1 MHSFMVIIPEAASV
15 SAVRRRGC
23 VGARTSTAV
32 RINCTPYSRRPSS
45 HFGANGSPDKAS
57 GRELL
62 AAPSCRPHWMATSG
76 DLLDA
81 LQAPHHHGLVSS
93 AVPARRP
100 RERRRL
106 PIARDAVTRHKCR
119 DFWLRAACSDMKST
133 PSLSGVSHRR
143 YRLVGLAK
151 GS

>member
-1 MHSFMVIIPEAASV
+1 
-15 SAVRRRGC
+15 
-23 VGARTSTAV
+23 
-32 RINCTPYSRRPSS
+32 
-45 HFGANGSPDKAS
+45 
-57 GRELL
+57 
-62 AAPSCRPHWMATSG
+62 MATSG

-81 LQAPHHHGLVSS
+81 LQAPYHHGLVWS

-133 PSLSGVSHRR
+133 PSLSGVSRRR